1 METFIVKQLNQT
13 SSKKVKIQ
21 ANSSKDAFK
30 QYVDKFPNSYGE
42 IEVFKP
48 AGFFKA
54 ETTEIFINN
63 LDQIE
68 EEKLY
73 KKKVLTLANKLKDSG
88 FNSLDN
94 KDTKFLI
101 ETLDV
106 FFASDSESTEEL
118 YLAKITLS
126 DTQAYRFLSLR
137 SNSRTALHQQVLLE
151 TMNSNLSKISKKT
164 GDIRA
169 SSVFTGF
176 AAARHLGEKI
186 GEDYSGEE

>member
-1 METFIVKQLNQT
+1 METFIVKLLNQT

-21 ANSSKDAFK
+21 ANSSRDAFK
-30 QYVDKFPNSYGE
+30 RYVDKFPNSNGK

-48 AGFFKA
+48 AGFFKG
-54 ETTEIFINN
+54 ETTEIFIND

-118 YLAKITLS
+118 YLAKIALS

-151 TMNSNLSKISKKT
+151 TMNSNLSKISKKA
-164 GDIRA
+164 GGIRA
-169 SSVFTGF
+169 SSMFTGF
-176 AAARHLGEKI
+176 AAARHLGEEI
-186 GEDYSGEE
+186 GEDYAGEE

>member
-1 METFIVKQLNQT
+1 METFIVKLLNQT

-21 ANSSKDAFK
+21 ANSSRDAFK
-30 QYVDKFPNSYGE
+30 QYLEKFPNSNGE

-48 AGFFKA
+48 AGFFKG
-54 ETTEIFINN
+54 ETTEIFIND

-73 KKKVLTLANKLKDSG
+73 KKKVLTLASKLKDSG

-118 YLAKITLS
+118 YLAKIALS

-151 TMNSNLSKISKKT
+151 TMNSNLSKISKKA
-164 GDIRA
+164 GGIRA
-169 SSVFTGF
+169 SSMFTGF
-176 AAARHLGEKI
+176 AAARHLGEEI
-186 GEDYSGEE
+186 GEDYAEEE